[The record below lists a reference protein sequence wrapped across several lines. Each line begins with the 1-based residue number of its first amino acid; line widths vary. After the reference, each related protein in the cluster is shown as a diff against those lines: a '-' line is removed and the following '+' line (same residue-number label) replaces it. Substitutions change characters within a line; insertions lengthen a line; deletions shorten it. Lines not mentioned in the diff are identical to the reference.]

1 MHNSPS
7 PSSSAGCAGIAV
19 VAAALYLL
27 ACLFVGGLLF
37 TGARS

>member
-19 VAAALYLL
+19 VAALYLL